1 MTVILP
7 IFAIILLG
15 AVFRRAGFLGE
26 GFWPHAEKLTYYVL
40 FPCLLAGNLSTARF
54 GDFAV
59 LTTGGAIVTA
69 ILAVTALLLF
79 LRPRLA
85 MDGPAFTSLFQGSIR
100 MNTYLGIATAM
111 VLAGADGVTLSAVVI
126 ISVIPLVN
134 VLCVTVLAHHGRDN
148 GGGLLA
154 TLRCVLTNPLIL
166 GCAAGIALNVL
177 GAPLPPSLFEIV
189 HILGRAALP
198 LGLLAV
204 GAGLSFRNLRNG
216 VLPLALSSVVKLGLL
231 PLLTFLACEFYGV
244 PDTPRLV
251 AVLFMALPTSPAS
264 YILARQ
270 LGGDEDLMSVII
282 TVQTVLA
289 AATLPL
295 VTYLLA

>member
-15 AVFRRAGFLGE
+15 AVFRRAGFLGD
-26 GFWPHAEKLTYYVL
+26 GFWPQAEKVTYYVF
-40 FPCLLAGNLSTARF
+40 FPCLLVGNLSTARF
-54 GDFAV
+54 GDFAI

-69 ILAVTALLLF
+69 LLAVTALQLF
-79 LRPRLA
+79 LRPRLPL
-85 MDGPAFTSLFQGSIR
+85 DGPSFTSLFQGSIR

-134 VLCVTVLAHHGRDN
+134 ILCVSVLAYHGRGN
-148 GGGLLA
+148 GGGLLT
-154 TLRCVLTNPLIL
+154 TLRSIFTNPLIL
-166 GCAAGIALNVL
+166 ACAVGIVFNILD
-177 GAPLPPSLFEIV
+177 APLPPSLFEIV

-204 GAGLSFRNLRNG
+204 GAGLSLRNMRDG
-216 VLPLALSSVVKLGLL
+216 VLPLVLSSVFKLGLL
-231 PLLTFLACEFYGV
+231 PLLTYLACEFYGV
-244 PDTPRLV
+244 PQTPRLI
-251 AVLFMALPTSPAS
+251 AVLFMALPTSTSA

-270 LGGDEDLMSVII
+270 LGGDENLMAMII

-289 AATLPL
+289 AVTLPL